1 MLLCVWPRWRP
12 MVQRFSTLLSDLV
25 TRYGLELVKPEFDR
39 LMSVLFVNRE
49 FVGAVPDFEHETA
62 YKTSVRL
69 MEEDKNKRAIA
80 EAVAIQLAA
89 TNKKHNRGNRDGGGR
104 EPGNEG
110 GGGKR
115 KKNLCPFFNRKD
127 GVCKP
132 PSGVCQMEH
141 ECSSCGAKDHGRS
154 NCNNATAD
162 PAKAGKAE
170 SE

>member
-1 MLLCVWPRWRP
+1 

-127 GVCKP
+127 SVCKP
-132 PSGVCQMEH
+132 LSGEWGLLNGASSEH
-141 ECSSCGAKDHGRS
+141 VCSSCGTKDHGRS
-154 NCNNATAD
+154 NCQNATAD